1 MRPAETHSRAA
12 RRLPPPLVAFC
23 LLLALGAGE
32 NSRAQ
37 SGRRVPRT
45 TDSRAARADDAV
57 APAESPSP
65 PPPKSPA
72 EDAPRFS
79 VVIAGRINSDEADER
94 AKVILASFLKRLK
107 DAPNVTSAYAGE
119 MKREQATKRAQGERE
134 AFVVHVELETDH
146 VQGWKVL
153 MSTPDLIVK
162 YQVFAPG
169 TGKSKMKGRVYF
181 QPAGGARAR
190 KESWPGDPPIKMTPE
205 AAGIEVAER
214 VLAWLVE
221 HRLYETPRV
230 IGSRQ

>member
-12 RRLPPPLVAFC
+12 KSLPPPLVAFC

-32 NSRAQ
+32 SSRAQ

-45 TDSRAARADDAV
+45 TDGRAARAYDA
-57 APAESPSP
+57 APPAESPSP
-65 PPPKSPA
+65 PPKSPA
-72 EDAPRFS
+72 ESAPKFS
-79 VVIAGRINSDEADER
+79 VVVAGRINSGEGDER
-94 AKVILASFLKRLK
+94 ANVILASLLKRLK
-107 DAPNVTSAYAGE
+107 DAPNVTTAYAGE
-119 MKREQATKRAQGERE
+119 MKRAQATRRAQGEQE

-205 AAGIEVAER
+205 AAGIEAAER

-230 IGSRQ
+230 VGGKQ